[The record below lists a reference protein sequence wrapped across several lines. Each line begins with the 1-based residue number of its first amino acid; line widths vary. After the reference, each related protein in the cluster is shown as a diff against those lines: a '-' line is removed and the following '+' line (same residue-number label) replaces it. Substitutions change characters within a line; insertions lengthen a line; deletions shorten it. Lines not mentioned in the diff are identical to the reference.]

1 MFARDSQLK
10 TQLKFKLIPL
20 AIMSTFSYSPTSF
33 AADDAEKAIYLSPV
47 VVTGTRIEH
56 NSFDLPIAIDV
67 VGQKDIQDGQLQMT
81 LSESLI
87 RIPGITAQNR
97 TQSAQDPQISSRGF
111 GSRSSFGVRGVRV
124 YVDGI
129 PLTMPDG
136 QGQPG
141 VVDLSAIKSI
151 EVMRGP
157 FSALY
162 GNSSGGVIQLFT
174 KDAPKTPEIGATVM
188 FGSYDTKRQILEAAG
203 NADGVEYLLNV
214 SNFETDGY
222 RDHSAADKQ
231 QATAKFKFNISED
244 TKLTTL
250 INWFDQDAQDP
261 LGLPRVADTNNPS
274 AFSNPKS
281 VPNSALAANTR
292 VSRSH
297 TQAGFNLEHAVN
309 NNNKINIVNYVGTR
323 ENLQYLST
331 NAATAVGRASEIS
344 REFWGTDLRWDN
356 NGEILGKK
364 YNVSFGLNYGKSSDD
379 RLDINADGGIK
390 RSTTVPNNANSGLN
404 RDEDNISTNYDR
416 YIQGMISASDK
427 VDLHAG
433 LRRTKVKLEV
443 KDNFLTGTGNNGD
456 NSGSVSYEKSNPV
469 IGATWKVTPN
479 LNVYANYGKGFE
491 TPTFIEAAYDST
503 ISGAPNLNLKPSKSE
518 NFELGAKTFIG
529 GNTQVNFSIFQ
540 INTTDEIVV
549 KETNTFNRS
558 VFTNAKKTKRTG
570 AELSVDSQ
578 FDNNISTYF
587 SYSLLNA
594 KFNADFS
601 YTPAP
606 PPPPAVPF
614 VQTVLSGNKIPA
626 TYRSQIYGEIAW
638 KYEPLGFSTAF
649 EGRHNSKS
657 YVNDINTDSAPSYT
671 IFNIRA
677 GFEQNLANWNFKEF
691 LRIENIFDKEY
702 IGSVRVNDTNQ
713 RFFEPAAD
721 RNYLLGLTANYK
733 F

>member
-1 MFARDSQLK
+1 MSDCHTK
-10 TQLKFKLIPL
+10 PNTYFKLKLLPL
-20 AIMSTFSYSPTSF
+20 AVISACSYSQIGF
-33 AADDAEKAIYLSPV
+33 AEQDEKNAIYLSPV
-47 VVTGTRIEH
+47 VVTGTRIEQ

-67 VGQKDIQDGQLQMT
+67 VDQEDIQAGQLQMT

-174 KDAPKTPEIGATVM
+174 EDAPKTPEVGATVM
-188 FGSYDTKRQILEAAG
+188 FGSYNTKRQILEAG
-203 NADGVEYLLNV
+203 GQADGVEYLLNV
-214 SNFETDGY
+214 SNFESDGY
-222 RDHSAADKQ
+222 RDNSQSDKQ
-231 QATAKFKFNISED
+231 QATAKFKFNISDD

-261 LGLPRVADTNNPS
+261 LGLPRVEDANNPS

-281 VPNSALAANTR
+281 VPKSAFAANTR
-292 VSRSH
+292 VSRRH
-297 TQAGFNLEHAVN
+297 TQVGFNLEHAIN
-309 NNNKINIVNYVGTR
+309 NNNKINLISYVGNR

-331 NAATAVGRASEIS
+331 NAATTAGRASNIS
-344 REFWGTDLRWDN
+344 RDFWGNDLRWDN
-356 NGEILGKK
+356 NGDISGKK
-364 YNVSFGLNYGKSSDD
+364 YNISFGVNYGKSSDD

-390 RSTTVPNNANSGLN
+390 RSTAVPNNANSGLN
-404 RDEDNISTNYDR
+404 RDEDNISINYDR
-416 YIQGMISASDK
+416 YIQGMLSVSNK

-443 KDNFLTGTGNNGD
+443 KDNFLTGIGNNGD

-469 IGATWKVTPN
+469 VGATWKVTPTLN
-479 LNVYANYGKGFE
+479 LYANYGKGFE

-503 ISGAPNLNLKPSKSE
+503 ANGAPNLDLKPSKSE
-518 NFELGAKTFIG
+518 NFELGIKTFIG
-529 GNTQVNFSIFQ
+529 SNTQVNFNTFL

-558 VFTNAKKTKRTG
+558 VFTNAKSTRRTG
-570 AELSVDSQ
+570 AELSIDSQ
-578 FDNNISTYF
+578 FDNNVSTYF

-594 KFNADFS
+594 KFDADYS
-601 YTPAP
+601 YTPALP
-606 PPPPAVPF
+606 TPI
-614 VQTVLSGNKIPA
+614 QTVQSGNKIPG

-638 KYEPLGFSTAF
+638 KYQPLGFSTAF

-657 YVNDINTDSAPSYT
+657 YVNDINTDTAPSYT
-671 IFNIRA
+671 IFNVRA
-677 GFEQNLANWNFKEF
+677 GFEQDLAAWNFKEY
-691 LRIENIFDKEY
+691 LRVENIFDKEY
-702 IGSVRVNDTNQ
+702 IGSVRVNDANL

-721 RNYLLGLTANYK
+721 RNYLLGLSASYK